1 MDRPV
6 TAREMMCICSLVAH
20 GCPPTEGH
28 LMQCDDYYRG
38 AEAIEED
45 AFKRGAASVG
55 VATAEKVAHRRGAT
69 QAFEEARTVAGLF
82 GGTLPFDRSRSL
94 LCEEIEAGITRAE
107 EMFKELP
114 ANTYD
119 IIEEELEKTL
129 SVLERVGNLTG
140 DWLMREEKTRPPGL
154 VSFVDS
160 IVWDCV
166 REIRGEEND

>member
-1 MDRPV
+1 
-6 TAREMMCICSLVAH
+6 
-20 GCPPTEGH
+20 
-28 LMQCDDYYRG
+28 MQCDDYYRG

-114 ANTYD
+114 GNYYD
-119 IIEEELEKTL
+119 LLEEQVDELL
-129 SVLERVGNLTG
+129 RVLERVGNLTN
-140 DWLMREEKTRPPGL
+140 DWLAREEGARPPGL
-154 VSFVDS
+154 VSFVDG
-160 IVWDCV
+160 IVWDCI
-166 REIRGEEND
+166 RKIRGEEDND